1 MNIFIIFVKFLGW
14 IVAIWVKLARLT
26 GEKGGTI
33 TKMKYRMTKNKKNLD
48 PRGLGPPPG
57 SVPNLNP
64 K

>member
-1 MNIFIIFVKFLGW
+1 MGW
-14 IVAIWVKLARLT
+14 IVAIWVKLTKLI

>member
-33 TKMKYRMTKNKKNLD
+33 TKMKYRMTKKKNIG
-48 PRGLGPPPG
+48 PGGPGPPPG